1 MQISH
6 KMTASI
12 SSSVEAG
19 AAVAA
24 TASVSSKATSLN
36 SIGSSLSSSAG
47 SIQDDAVLEAR
58 VTRVVNDVVFPKK
71 QFIILER
78 ELDGTSKVACLCL
91 AELRMEKD
99 SWERIRNMVRKRLN
113 RKRNNAQLCVRRSL
127 HRK

>member
-1 MQISH
+1 
-6 KMTASI
+6 MTASI

-19 AAVAA
+19 AAAAA

-36 SIGSSLSSSAG
+36 SIGSSLSSGAG

-99 SWERIRNMVRKRLN
+99 SWERMRNMVQKRLN